1 MLTLPHTMSNLQLPT
16 IQTGL
21 YANGTC
27 FAATQSKSI
36 LWYDPTTMLPIPPK
50 LIIARSV
57 TMALATSGESSFPN
71 GH

>member
-27 FAATQSKSI
+27 FAATRSKSA
-36 LWYDPTTMLPIPPK
+36 LWYDPATMRPVPPK
-50 LIIARSV
+50 LTSARSV
-57 TMALATSGESSFPN
+57 MMELVTSGESSFQN